1 MIAHWPTKWYERAGL
16 ELTKQLSHPGKGLG
30 VVLNEYAQLKQEE
43 CRRKQM
49 LHQPHCASV
58 LTKTVKNLETLLE
71 DYAYFRASQVLT
83 PRPSPTSSPRNTN
96 QSPPT
101 IQTSKAQSPPPPQPF
116 RQPSSSQLR
125 PVATLDVPRQTQQ
138 SPAIKSNATQNKRPL
153 PSEVNP
159 VAKKLRY
166 ESEGMNGAT

>member
-1 MIAHWPTKWYERAGL
+1 MIAPWLTKWYERACL
-16 ELTKQLSHPGKGLG
+16 QLTKQLSHPGKGLG

-49 LHQPHCASV
+49 LQPHCASV
-58 LTKTVKNLETLLE
+58 LAKTVKNLETLLE

-101 IQTSKAQSPPPPQPF
+101 IQTSKAPSPPPPQPF
-116 RQPSSSQLR
+116 RQPSSQLL

-138 SPAIKSNATQNKRPL
+138 SPAIKSNATQKRPL

-166 ESEGMNGAT
+166 ESEAGMNDAI